1 MLNLDND
8 RDFPYY
14 NEIPRMSKIGWLVLL
29 ICIPVSYF
37 ASGFISGLSND
48 VIGSIFFLLIL
59 LVPLLYFSNWD
70 YSLFFQ
76 KPTRNEFILA
86 VSMALAYFAYSTVL
100 TILLNANGIPDVTK
114 ADANV
119 VALISLVFSM
129 MAEEL
134 IKFIPLMFL
143 LRVFFKYTSNRRLS
157 IMASSVI
164 TLIFFGLIHL
174 EPTVSIIS
182 VLVVQGA
189 GSIFHLYVYLKTKNL
204 FVSYLSHL
212 MTDASVLIL
221 IMFGLIG

>member
-86 VSMALAYFAYSTVL
+86 VSMALAYFAYSTVFTL
-100 TILLNANGIPDVTK
+100 LLNANGIPDVTK

-221 IMFGLIG
+221 IMLGLIG

>member
-86 VSMALAYFAYSTVL
+86 VSMALAYFAYSTVF

>member
-37 ASGFISGLSND
+37 ASGVISGLSND

-86 VSMALAYFAYSTVL
+86 ILMALAYFAYSTVF

>member
-37 ASGFISGLSND
+37 ANVFISGLSNE

-86 VSMALAYFAYSTVL
+86 ILMALAYIAYSTVFTL
-100 TILLNANGIPDVTK
+100 LLNANGIPDVTK

-221 IMFGLIG
+221 IMLGLIG

>member
-86 VSMALAYFAYSTVL
+86 ILMALAYFAYSTVF

>member
-37 ASGFISGLSND
+37 ASGFVSGLSND

-86 VSMALAYFAYSTVL
+86 VSMALAYFAYSTVF

>member
-86 VSMALAYFAYSTVL
+86 VSMALAYFAYSTVFTL
-100 TILLNANGIPDVTK
+100 LLNANGIPDVTK

-157 IMASSVI
+157 IIASSVI

>member
-37 ASGFISGLSND
+37 ANVFISGLSND

-86 VSMALAYFAYSTVL
+86 ILMALAYFAYSTVFTL
-100 TILLNANGIPDVTK
+100 LLNANGIPDVTK

>member
-86 VSMALAYFAYSTVL
+86 VSMALAYFAYYTVF

>member
-86 VSMALAYFAYSTVL
+86 VSMALAYFAYSTVFTL
-100 TILLNANGIPDVTK
+100 LLNANGIPDVTK

-189 GSIFHLYVYLKTKNL
+189 GSIFHLSVYLKTKNL

>member
-37 ASGFISGLSND
+37 ASGVISGLSND

-86 VSMALAYFAYSTVL
+86 VSMALAYFAYSTVFTL
-100 TILLNANGIPDVTK
+100 LLNANGIPDVTK

>member
-86 VSMALAYFAYSTVL
+86 VSMALAYFAYSTVFTL
-100 TILLNANGIPDVTK
+100 LLNANGIPDVTK

>member
-86 VSMALAYFAYSTVL
+86 VSMALAYFAYSTVFTL
-100 TILLNANGIPDVTK
+100 LLNANGIPDVTK

-182 VLVVQGA
+182 VL
-189 GSIFHLYVYLKTKNL
+189 
-204 FVSYLSHL
+204 FVIPLIL
-212 MTDASVLIL
+212 LLVLGPVLIKF
-221 IMFGLIG
+221 IMKG

>member
-37 ASGFISGLSND
+37 ASGVISGLSND

-86 VSMALAYFAYSTVL
+86 ILMALAYFAYSTVFTL
-100 TILLNANGIPDVTK
+100 LLNANGIPDVTK